1 MQHVSNK
8 SGFHL
13 KVPTYKRGL
22 MFILYCFMATFLVMG
37 CFRKEILTVEITV
50 PQMRSEECAQHVANA
65 LRRLEAEALRDVQLD
80 IERRVARITY
90 DSTRLGLKNLEYA
103 LTTAGFNANDKEA
116 EPVLREAL
124 PEGCR

>member
-1 MQHVSNK
+1 MQSVLNK

-13 KVPTYKRGL
+13 SAPTYKKGFL
-22 MFILYCFMATFLVMG
+22 FILYCSLASFILMG
-37 CFRKEILTVEITV
+37 CFRKEILTVEIAV

-80 IERRVARITY
+80 IERRVVRITY

-103 LTTAGFNANDKEA
+103 LTTAGFNANDEEA
-116 EPVLREAL
+116 EPALRQAL